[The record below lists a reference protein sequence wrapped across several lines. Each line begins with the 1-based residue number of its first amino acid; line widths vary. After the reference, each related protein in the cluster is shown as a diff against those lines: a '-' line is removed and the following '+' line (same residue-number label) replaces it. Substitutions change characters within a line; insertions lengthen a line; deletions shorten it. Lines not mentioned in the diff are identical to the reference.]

1 MQVEQSIVEASA
13 LQIASETH
21 SDESEKSKSKR
32 GGKRP
37 GAGRKPNYAKR
48 LLSGVKPITAAEAIE
63 GVNIKAL
70 VHDLLK
76 NGSRQVKLQTLTV
89 LWDRI
94 YGKPKQD
101 VAVSGAFVHAHT
113 RDPRLA
119 ALPQEALLE
128 LARAYDE
135 VLVKHLPNAGQDG
148 PQNQTES
155 TLAIEAVEVKSE
167 ADPEQKPSKVSHA
180 LIRLAFRVD
189 SIGSFRLELRRVV
202 SCVDKNRTHNP
213 KVVSSNLTPATNLT
227 DSQGL
232 PNLE

>member
-1 MQVEQSIVEASA
+1 MQVEQPIAKIPASQIVPEA
-13 LQIASETH
+13 QSEQ
-21 SDESEKSKSKR
+21 SEKPKDKR

-70 VHDLLK
+70 VHDLLQ

-101 VAVSGAFVHAHT
+101 VAVSGAFVHAHA

-135 VLVKHLPNAGQDG
+135 VLVKHLPNAAQDG
-148 PQNQTES
+148 LQNQIES
-155 TLAIEAVEVKSE
+155 LPAIEAGEGKSK
-167 ADPEQKPSKVSHA
+167 ADPDQKPSA
-180 LIRLAFRVD
+180 A
-189 SIGSFRLELRRVV
+189 
-202 SCVDKNRTHNP
+202 
-213 KVVSSNLTPATNLT
+213 
-227 DSQGL
+227 
-232 PNLE
+232 